1 MHGMFVWILSR
12 YRTLFPY
19 KIDPIKVI
27 IEMFRVEVSVMEQDT
42 IENVS

>member
-1 MHGMFVWILSR
+1 MHGMFVGMLSR

-19 KIDPIKVI
+19 KIDPINVI
-27 IEMFRVEVSVMEQDT
+27 IEMSRVEVTVMKMK

>member
-1 MHGMFVWILSR
+1 MHGMFVGMLSR

-19 KIDPIKVI
+19 KIDPINVI
-27 IEMFRVEVSVMEQDT
+27 IEMSRVEVSVDMKMK